1 MIHLILATHAGL
13 GTAMLKTAEMISGG
27 TDGIRSIELYPG
39 GSPDDIRHGLEKEL
53 AGLAEGD
60 HLLCLVDIPGGSPAH
75 AAVTLSVENPSLQVV
90 SGVNLGMLT
99 EAILLRD
106 CMEIQ
111 ALKTHLVEAAVMT
124 IKDMNALLQEK
135 AG

>member
-27 TDGIRSIELYPG
+27 TEGIGSVELYPG
-39 GSPDDIRHGLEKEL
+39 GSPEDIRQGLEKEL
-53 AGLAEGD
+53 TGLAEGD

-75 AAVTLSVENPSLQVV
+75 AAVELAAENPSLHVV

-106 CMEIQ
+106 CMDIQ
-111 ALKTHLVEAAVMT
+111 TLKAHLVEAAVMT
-124 IKDMNALLQEK
+124 IKDMNALLQENI
-135 AG
+135 G